1 MLKFRTLMSSAAGL
15 ALTVAALGTPA
26 KDTSASLPR
35 LIERGRYLVKITGCN
50 DCHTPGYG
58 ETGGKIPEQA
68 WLTGSPLGW
77 HGPWGTTYAS
87 NLRLFVRDLS
97 EAEWIKTAHTV
108 ELRPPMPWYALHAM
122 KDRDLRAIY
131 QFILHLGAAGEPA
144 PADLPP
150 GQTPQG
156 PYVQFPAPPPK
167 AG

>member
-1 MLKFRTLMSSAAGL
+1 MCMFCTLITGAVCAM
-15 ALTVAALGTPA
+15 LTVLAAPRAGA
-26 KDTSASLPR
+26 KDTASLSQ

-50 DCHTPGYG
+50 DCHTAGYG
-58 ETGGKIPEQA
+58 EAGGQVPEQD

-87 NLRLFVRDLS
+87 NLRLFMRDLS
-97 EAEWIKTAHTV
+97 EAEWIKTAHTIK
-108 ELRPPMPWYALHAM
+108 LAPPMPWYALHAM
-122 KDRDLRAIY
+122 SDPDLRAIY
-131 QFILHLGAAGEPA
+131 QFILHLGPAGEPA